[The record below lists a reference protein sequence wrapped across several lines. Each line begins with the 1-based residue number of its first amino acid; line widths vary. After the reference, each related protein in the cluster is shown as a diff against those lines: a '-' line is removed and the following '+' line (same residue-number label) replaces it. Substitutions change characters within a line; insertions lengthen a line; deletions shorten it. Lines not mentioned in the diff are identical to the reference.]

1 MVQGILHHHHTS
13 MSIGERPYIYNLQFA
28 DDINLMASCIDDLQ
42 DFTNRL
48 VDRAMAYMEWKSE
61 KSKIMTNSTD
71 NISEDIRI
79 NGQKSEEV
87 TVSST

>member
-1 MVQGILHHHHTS
+1 MLFIVSHQKDYKDRLHISPRHIRTPIKVQPLAHG
-13 MSIGERPYIYNLQFA
+13 
-28 DDINLMASCIDDLQ
+28 
-42 DFTNRL
+42 
-48 VDRAMAYMEWKSE
+48 MEVSTE
-61 KSKIMTNSTD
+61 KNKIMTNSTD